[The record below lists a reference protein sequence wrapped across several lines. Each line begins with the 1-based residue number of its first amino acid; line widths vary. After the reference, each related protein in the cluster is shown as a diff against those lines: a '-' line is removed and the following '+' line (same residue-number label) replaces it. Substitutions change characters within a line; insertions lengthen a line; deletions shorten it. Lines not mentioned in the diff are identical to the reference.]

1 MPGPLEVWVLRR
13 WRLASFLE
21 DTEAEARCFVS
32 LRACAPPG
40 RREPQDSVTEG
51 EGGEEGTL
59 KVSSPWGPP
68 PKGACVT
75 VCEKVPGALVH
86 SCAHISPWSYLKH

>member
-1 MPGPLEVWVLRR
+1 MPDPSEVWALRR

-21 DTEAEARCFVS
+21 DTEAEARCSVS
-32 LRACAPPG
+32 QYACAPPG

-51 EGGEEGTL
+51 EEGAL
-59 KVSSPWGPP
+59 KAAGRWGPP

-75 VCEKVPGALVH
+75 V
-86 SCAHISPWSYLKH
+86 